1 MKVVFRV
8 DASNRIGTGHM
19 VRCLTLAEALRD
31 RGKKPRFICRAHPGH
46 LIERL
51 QRQAMPVTVLPPAPD
66 TEPDHSADYAAWL
79 GVTQAHDAQQTIAAL
94 GGERPDWLIADHY
107 GLDAAWEQRLRPH
120 VDRLMVIDDLAN
132 RLHDC
137 DLLLD
142 QNVIDEPASD
152 GTRYRN
158 LTPTGCRLLLGPRHA
173 LLRPEYADWRRT
185 LMPRDG
191 QVRRVLVFMGGSDP
205 GNVTGLA
212 LEILSAPEFRHLEVD
227 VVVGSNNPHR
237 PTIENQ
243 ATRRARTTL
252 HGPRPHL
259 ADLMARADLAI
270 GAGGT
275 ATWERLC
282 LGLPSLVISIA
293 ENQELA
299 CLALARAGLIRYLG
313 DAVTVD
319 EERMRAALGGIMDDP
334 EEIAGQSLAGR
345 LLVDGLGA
353 LRVLE
358 TLDPTPVEQLHL
370 RPVNED
376 DITLYY
382 DWANEP
388 EVRRQSIDSSPIPWT
403 RHRDWFHDKL
413 TDARSHLFVLQA
425 GGLPAG
431 QVRFDGKN
439 DEVRIDYSLDP
450 LVRGRGWAAYM
461 VAMGAKRLQESRP
474 VMLRAEVKF
483 GNHVSRAVFL
493 RLGFEEDIGGGGRMR
508 IFRLPSSRIAAVG

>member
-8 DASNRIGTGHM
+8 DASNRIGTGH
-19 VRCLTLAEALRD
+19 VIRCLTLAEALRD
-31 RGKKPRFICRAHPGH
+31 RGARPHFICRAHPGH
-46 LIERL
+46 LLERL

-66 TEPDHSADYAAWL
+66 TEPGHPADYAAWL
-79 GVTQAHDAQQTIAAL
+79 GVTQGQDAQETIAAL
-94 GGERPDWLIADHY
+94 GDERPDWLIVDHY
-107 GLDAAWEQRLRPH
+107 GLDAQWEQRLRSH
-120 VDRLMVIDDLAN
+120 VGRLMVIDDLAN

-152 GTRYRN
+152 GTCYRN

-173 LLRPEYADWRRT
+173 LLRPEYADWRGTSKR
-185 LMPRDG
+185 RDG
-191 QVRRVLVFMGGSDP
+191 RVRRVLVFLGGSDP

-212 LEILSAPEFRHLEVD
+212 LGTLSAPEFRHLAVD
-227 VVVGSNNPHR
+227 VVVGANNPHR
-237 PTIENQ
+237 SAIENQ

-259 ADLMARADLAI
+259 ADLMAQADLAI

-275 ATWERLC
+275 TTWERLC

-293 ENQELA
+293 DNQEPA
-299 CLALARAGLIRYLG
+299 CLVLARAGLIRYLG
-313 DAVTVD
+313 DAATVG

-334 EEIAGQSLAGR
+334 EEIAEQSLAGR

-388 EVRRQSIDSSPIPWT
+388 EVRRQSIDSNPIPWVQ
-403 RHRDWFHDKL
+403 HQDWFHDKL

-425 GGLPAG
+425 GNLPVG
-431 QVRFDGKN
+431 QVRFDCGG
-439 DEVRIDYSLDP
+439 DEARIGYSLDA
-450 LVRGRGWAAYM
+450 LVRGRGWAANM
-461 VAMGAKRLQESRP
+461 ITMGARRLRESQP
-474 VMLRAEVKF
+474 VALRAEVKP
-483 GNHVSRAVFL
+483 NNNVSRAVFL
-493 RLGFEEDIGGGGRMR
+493 RLGFTENVSGG
-508 IFRLPSSRIAAVG
+508 IHVFRLPSSRIAAVG